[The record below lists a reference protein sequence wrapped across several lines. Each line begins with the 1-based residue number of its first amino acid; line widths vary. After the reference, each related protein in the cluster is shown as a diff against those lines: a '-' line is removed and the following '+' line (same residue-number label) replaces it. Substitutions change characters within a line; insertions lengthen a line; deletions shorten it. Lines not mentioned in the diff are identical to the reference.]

1 MPRGGKREGGGRP
14 KGSANK
20 LSDIAV
26 MRAAE
31 SGEMPLDY
39 MLAIMRNPD
48 MSDNMRFAAAQAAAP
63 YCHSRRTVVSGDQE
77 NPLMVVG
84 RIERVIVKA
93 IEGEYEDLA
102 GQDGRGLP
110 AATRTG

>member
-1 MPRGGKREGGGRP
+1 MPSGGKREGAGRK
-14 KGSANK
+14 KGTANK
-20 LSDIAV
+20 LSEIAV

-63 YCHSRRTVVSGDQE
+63 YCHSRRTVVAGDE
-77 NPLMVVG
+77 NNPLMVVG

-93 IEGEYEDLA
+93 IEGDYEDVTT
-102 GQDGRGLP
+102 QDG
-110 AATRTG
+110 